1 MSKAANRK
9 RGRRNREK
17 GQEGEREIVHMAQA
31 AGLYAE
37 RSWRAA
43 QSRDENVRSIDVVI
57 EGEPFQVK
65 LVSKGFKGLFEALAG
80 VSGFFIREPKKEWV
94 VVIPARQYFALLKR
108 SLRKHAATTL
118 QRVQLD
124 SLDLGPKRPY
134 RRNKKD

>member
-1 MSKAANRK
+1 MSKSASSK
-9 RGRRNREK
+9 RNRRNREK

-43 QSRDENVRSIDVVI
+43 QSRYENVRSIDVLI

-65 LVSKGFKGLFEALAG
+65 LSKGFSLLYKALLG
-80 VSGFFIREPKKEWV
+80 VSGLFVRQPHKEWV

-108 SLRKHAATTL
+108 TTTEHKATTL
-118 QRVQLD
+118 QRIQQD
-124 SLDLGPKRPY
+124 SLDLHGPKRPY
-134 RRNKKD
+134 RRGK